1 MIIPKDNGRDY
12 RLRKFVEYQHGVPP
26 VHRAICSAWA
36 RKREPNELEI
46 VKFSWLVA
54 NSYHELTS
62 FLLFDLTRNEHNKNS
77 VLKKFWFENRENIQ
91 LGSAKIKAKIRD
103 RFLLPLEWLDDD
115 KINNILNIFKRE
127 SDSFARYEFCENYI
141 LNAPQFG
148 RFSCDLFLE
157 MIQSFFESGLFAH
170 EVSMKR
176 SFDWKNCANLTSAVL
191 NIMYEDELANA
202 FDAKKIKTGELEKLQ
217 PRLEATVDDIKNA
230 IDKKY
235 GGDKDRSQ
243 FVTKLCSFRNLF
255 KGKRYAGYHHD
266 RQLGYLIRY
275 SERLPEFENLW
286 KECFELRK
294 ECYPDRFLGEL
305 NGWKG
310 IRNKMNNLW
319 ILKGLTGVE
328 RFSNEIPEEFENY
341 ELF

>member
-1 MIIPKDNGRDY
+1 MIIPKDNGSDY
-12 RLRKFVEYQHGVPP
+12 RLRKFVEYQNAVPP

-36 RKREPNELEI
+36 RKREPDEAEI
-46 VKFSWLVA
+46 IKLSWFVA

-62 FLLFDLTRNEHNKNS
+62 FLLFDLIRYEYDKNS
-77 VLKKFWFENRENIQ
+77 ILKKFWFKNRENIQ
-91 LGSAKIKAKIRD
+91 LGSAKIKAKIQD
-103 RFLLPLEWLDDD
+103 RFLLPLEWLDDN

-127 SDSFARYEFCENYI
+127 SDPFARYDFCEKYV

-157 MIQSFFESGLFAH
+157 MIQSFFESGLFSRG
-170 EVSMKR
+170 VSMKR
-176 SFDWKNCANLTSAVL
+176 NFDWKNCSNLTSAVL
-191 NIMYEDELANA
+191 NIMYEDELADN

-230 IDKKY
+230 IRKKY
-235 GGDKDRSQ
+235 GQDKDRSQ

-266 RQLGYLIRY
+266 RQLGYLIKY
-275 SERLPEFENLW
+275 SESLPKFETLW

-294 ECYPDRFLGEL
+294 ECYPKRFLGEM

-310 IRNKMNNLW
+310 VRNNMNKLW
-319 ILKGLTGVE
+319 IQKGLTNAE
-328 RFSNEIPEEFENY
+328 PLSNKIEIFENY